1 MEEGFKRKVA
11 QNGSWKSTNLMNGS
25 IDCFT
30 VKDRRNLN
38 YFNYKS
44 IFHICYSILLWGMG
58 GMVLWMIPL
67 SNKKE

>member
-1 MEEGFKRKVA
+1 MEEGFERKVV

-30 VKDRRNLN
+30 VKARRNLN

-44 IFHICYSILLWGMG
+44 IFHICYSILL
-58 GMVLWMIPL
+58 
-67 SNKKE
+67 